1 MKIFRLQKNYLQRNL
16 LTGIFVFLLLSSFG
30 ILAIP
35 ASAQL
40 VPSPPTN
47 LTATTASPSQ
57 INLSWTAP
65 SNNGGSAITGYEIER
80 STDGG
85 TNWSSIQSNTGST
98 STAYSDTGLVASTS
112 YTYQVSAINVAGTS
126 SPSNTA
132 SATTS
137 STVTSS
143 TTPQPPT

>member
-1 MKIFRLQKNYLQRNL
+1 L

-47 LTATTASPSQ
+47 LTATTASSSQ

-65 SNNGGSAITGYEIER
+65 SNNGGSAITGYEIET

-85 TNWSSIQSNTGST
+85 TNWSTIQPNTGSASTTFSNTGLNPST
-98 STAYSDTGLVASTS
+98 T
-112 YTYQVSAINVAGTS
+112 YTYRVSAINRDRKSV
-126 SPSNTA
+126 
-132 SATTS
+132 
-137 STVTSS
+137 V
-143 TTPQPPT
+143 